1 MLTGLGEFTDIPNS
15 SQNRFENKQVCKNTV
30 TRVQVAHSRL
40 WAPRRFS
47 RDNRTTLGS
56 LSGDVF
62 ERRMSTGSEPFSLL
76 INLDTTKFVLLS
88 VFTLKET
95 ICPRIWSK
103 SRPKSAKRPLPVDIC
118 RSKTSLLKL
127 PTARRSK
134 YQLDQWQSGK
144 LSTGSR
150 VTSVALHCRAGNRK
164 MKQILPVHPLL

>member
-15 SQNRFENKQVCKNTV
+15 NQNRSENKQVCKNAE
-30 TRVQVAHSRL
+30 TRVKVAHSRL
-40 WAPRRFS
+40 WAPRKFS

-56 LSGDVF
+56 LSGDAF

-88 VFTLKET
+88 VFTLKEM

-103 SRPKSAKRPLPVDIC
+103 SRPKSVKRPLPVDIC
-118 RSKTSLLKL
+118 RSKTSSLKL

-150 VTSVALHCRAGNRK
+150 VTSVALHCLWPEIGK
-164 MKQILPVHPLL
+164 